1 MATTEPVLSI
11 QTFHQSSSF
20 VSIKLNTTNYLL
32 WRSQVLPLIKG
43 IGILHHFEKSNKP
56 PCEIDY
62 AGKTPSSSKVGV
74 WDDNDIMG

>member
-43 IGILHHFEKSNKP
+43 MGILLHHLEKSNKP
-56 PCEIDY
+56 PCEIDD
-62 AGKTPSSSKVGV
+62 AGKTPSSS
-74 WDDNDIMG
+74 NR